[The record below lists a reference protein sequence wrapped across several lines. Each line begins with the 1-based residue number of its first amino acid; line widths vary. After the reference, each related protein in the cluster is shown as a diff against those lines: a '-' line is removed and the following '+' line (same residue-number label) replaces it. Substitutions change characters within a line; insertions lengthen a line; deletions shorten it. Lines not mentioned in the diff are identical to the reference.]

1 MTKVDIA
8 PGVTYLDRES
18 WYAEPNLPRLGRIV
32 SRSYRDR
39 VFIHHTVITDD
50 SDPSKNFWETESEVI
65 EQMQKLQ
72 TIRPYELGRDVP
84 YNFVIFLMNT
94 QTPSIYVCE
103 GRGEDRSG
111 AHTRGFNFNGIG
123 IALQGDFENYS
134 VDLAP
139 YTDLI
144 SRFLGWLKF
153 DPNAPN
159 YGGPYPPLSN
169 LGTVTPDNS
178 DRQVFAHRDVDETD
192 CPGDSTIAV
201 LSQLRFINPDS
212 QYAKIDAEIN
222 GKTFSEAAIVANQQP
237 YVKQDLIVDILNYE
251 PDQSIP
257 RKKQNGV
264 VYIRAN
270 SLVSFNVGVKF
281 QRDRNT
287 VVINFPSKFE
297 RIQGT
302 GKASAAQLTDFL
314 RKHNSGQFVDRFPK
328 IADLYVEEAAKEDIN
343 HDIAF
348 CQMCL
353 ETAYLAFHGVVEP
366 SQNNFAGLG
375 AINQN
380 KQGASFPDAKT
391 GVKAHI
397 QHLKAYA
404 TTEPINNPPIVDP
417 RFDLVQPRGA
427 TPTIDGLSGK
437 WTPSEEYS
445 SKITAILQDLYQSF
459 DISAIANDEDL
470 QA

>member
-1 MTKVDIA
+1 MAKVNIA

-18 WYAEPNLPRLGRIV
+18 WYADSNLGRLGRIV
-32 SRSYRDR
+32 PRSYRDR
-39 VFIHHTVITDD
+39 VFIHHTVIIDD
-50 SDPSKNFWETESEVI
+50 SDPSKNLWETESEVI
-65 EQMQKLQ
+65 QQMQKLQ
-72 TIRPYELGRDVP
+72 TIRPDLGYDVP

-94 QTPSIYVCE
+94 NPPSIYVCE

-111 AHTRGFNFNGIG
+111 AHTRGFNYEAIG
-123 IALQGDFENYS
+123 IALQGDFETYS
-134 VDLAP
+134 IDLEP

-144 SRFLGWLKF
+144 SQFLGWLKF

-159 YGGPYPPLSN
+159 YGGPYAPLSH

-178 DRQVFAHRDVDETD
+178 DRQVFAHRDVSETD

-201 LSQLRFINPDS
+201 LSQFRFINPDS
-212 QYAKIDAEIN
+212 QYDKIDAEIN

-237 YVKQDLIVDILNYE
+237 YVKQDAIVDMLSYE

-270 SLVSFNVGVKF
+270 SLVPFNVSVKF
-281 QRDRNT
+281 QRDRET
-287 VVINFPSKFE
+287 VVLNFPSKFE

-314 RKHNSGQFVDRFPK
+314 KKHNSGQFVDRFPN
-328 IADLYVEEAAKEDIN
+328 IADLYVEEAAKEGIN

-353 ETAYLAFHGVVEP
+353 ETAYLAFNGVVEP

-375 AINQN
+375 AISQN
-380 KQGASFPDAKT
+380 KKGASFPDVKT

-404 TTEPINNPPIVDP
+404 TTESINNPPIVDP
-417 RFDLVQPRGA
+417 RFDLVQPRGSA
-427 TPTIDGLSGK
+427 PTIDDLSGK
-437 WTPSEEYS
+437 WAKSEEYGAE
-445 SKITAILQDLYQSF
+445 IMAILRDLYQSF
-459 DISAIANDEDL
+459 GISAIANDEDL